1 MGRKNDFLL
10 KFDLINKNGN
20 NDNNRLIYIPT
31 I

>member
-10 KFDLINKNGN
+10 KIDLINKNGN
-20 NDNNRLIYIPT
+20 NDNNRLMCMPT